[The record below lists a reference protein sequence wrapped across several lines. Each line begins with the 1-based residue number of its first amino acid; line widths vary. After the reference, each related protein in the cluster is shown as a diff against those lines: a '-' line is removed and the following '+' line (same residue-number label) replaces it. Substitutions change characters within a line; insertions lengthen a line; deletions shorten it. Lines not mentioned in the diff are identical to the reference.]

1 VCNIIPQID
10 LLQTTKELTMNKKQT
25 TQLQK
30 NTAFPHNLININSLS
45 EIKTMKPLA
54 RQLKQMIWTVPVC
67 LTIFSP
73 LAAQALTVE
82 ESTFNETKAVVTE
95 TSSVVASNTT
105 SPEHIYKSSNEALLA
120 ILILLGVPVGVL
132 ILALNSDSSSSG
144 YRSGSRRSSSSG
156 YSGGGFGGGS
166 TGGGGCIGGGGSSG
180 GGFGGGSSGGGGCG
194 GGF

>member
-1 VCNIIPQID
+1 
-10 LLQTTKELTMNKKQT
+10 LQRTKELTVNNRQI

-30 NTAFPHNLININSLS
+30 ITAFPHNLININSLS

-67 LTIFSP
+67 LTLFSP

-82 ESTFNETKAVVTE
+82 KGTFDETQAVVTE

-105 SPEHIYKSSNEALLA
+105 SPEDSIYKSSNEAVLA
-120 ILILLGVPVGVL
+120 ILILLGIPVGVL
-132 ILALNSDSSSSG
+132 ILALNSDSSSSSSSSSSS
-144 YRSGSRRSSSSG
+144 YRSGSSRSSSSGYSG

-166 TGGGGCIGGGGSSG
+166 TGGGGCSGGGSSG

>member
-1 VCNIIPQID
+1 
-10 LLQTTKELTMNKKQT
+10 MNKKQT

-30 NTAFPHNLININSLS
+30 MTAFPHDLININSLS

-105 SPEHIYKSSNEALLA
+105 SFEQQDSIYKSSNEALLA
-120 ILILLGVPVGVL
+120 LLILLGVPVGVL
-132 ILALNSDSSSSG
+132 ILALNSDSNASG
-144 YRSGSRRSSSSG
+144 YRSGSSRSSSSSYSG

-166 TGGGGCIGGGGSSG
+166 SGGGGGCSGGGSSG
-180 GGFGGGSSGGGGCG
+180 GGFGGGSSGGGGAG

>member
-1 VCNIIPQID
+1 MNNRQI
-10 LLQTTKELTMNKKQT
+10 

-67 LTIFSP
+67 LTLFSP

-82 ESTFNETKAVVTE
+82 KGTFDETKAVVTE

-105 SPEHIYKSSNEALLA
+105 SSEDSIYKSSNEALLA
-120 ILILLGVPVGVL
+120 ILILLGIPVGVL
-132 ILALNSDSSSSG
+132 ILALNSDRSSSS
-144 YRSGSRRSSSSG
+144 YRSGSGRSSSSG
-156 YSGGGFGGGS
+156 YSGYTGGGFGGGS
-166 TGGGGCIGGGGSSG
+166 TGGGGCSGGGGSSG
-180 GGFGGGSSGGGGCG
+180 GGCGGGSSGGGGCG

>member
-1 VCNIIPQID
+1 MNNRQI
-10 LLQTTKELTMNKKQT
+10 

-30 NTAFPHNLININSLS
+30 NTVFPHNLININSLS

-82 ESTFNETKAVVTE
+82 ETTFNETKALVTE
-95 TSSVVASNTT
+95 TSTVVASDTT
-105 SPEHIYKSSNEALLA
+105 SFEQQDSIYKSSNEALLA
-120 ILILLGVPVGVL
+120 ILILLGIPVGVL

-144 YRSGSRRSSSSG
+144 YRSSSRRSSSSG
-156 YSGGGFGGGS
+156 YSGYSGGGFGGGGS
-166 TGGGGCIGGGGSSG
+166 SGGGGCSGGGGSSG

>member
-1 VCNIIPQID
+1 
-10 LLQTTKELTMNKKQT
+10 MNKKQT

-30 NTAFPHNLININSLS
+30 ITDFPHNLININSLS
-45 EIKTMKPLA
+45 EIKTMKSLA

-95 TSSVVASNTT
+95 TSTVVASNTT

-120 ILILLGVPVGVL
+120 LLILLGVPVGVL
-132 ILALNSDSSSSG
+132 ILALNSDSSSSS
-144 YRSGSRRSSSSG
+144 YRSGSHRSSSSGYSG
-156 YSGGGFGGGS
+156 YSGGGFGGGGGS
-166 TGGGGCIGGGGSSG
+166 TGGGGCSGGGSSG

>member
-1 VCNIIPQID
+1 MNNRQI
-10 LLQTTKELTMNKKQT
+10 

-30 NTAFPHNLININSLS
+30 ITAFPHNLININSLS
-45 EIKTMKPLA
+45 EIKTMKPFA

-73 LAAQALTVE
+73 LAAQAITVE
-82 ESTFNETKAVVTE
+82 ESTFNQTKAVVTE
-95 TSSVVASNTT
+95 TSSVVASHTT

-120 ILILLGVPVGVL
+120 ILILLGIPVGVL
-132 ILALNSDSSSSG
+132 ILALNSDSSAGG
-144 YRSGSRRSSSSG
+144 YRSGSSRSSSSG
-156 YSGGGFGGGS
+156 YSGGGFGGGGGS
-166 TGGGGCIGGGGSSG
+166 TGGGGCSGGGGSSG